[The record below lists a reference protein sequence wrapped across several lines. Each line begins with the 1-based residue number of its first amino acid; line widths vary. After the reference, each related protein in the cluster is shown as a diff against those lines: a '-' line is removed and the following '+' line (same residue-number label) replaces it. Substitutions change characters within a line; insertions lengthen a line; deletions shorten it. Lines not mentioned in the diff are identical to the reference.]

1 MLLFALA
8 YIGGVLTIASPCILP
23 VLPFVFARADQPF
36 LRRGLPMLLGMGL
49 TFAVVATLAAVG
61 GGWAVQAN
69 EYGRYVAIALLA
81 LFGVTLLFP
90 ELSDRL
96 TRPLVALGG
105 RLSESADRNEN
116 AGSVWP
122 SLLLGIATGLLWA
135 PCAGPV
141 LGLILTGAALQ
152 GANVQTTFLL
162 LAYAAGAATS
172 LALALLIG
180 GRVFTAMKRS
190 LGAGEWVRRGLGA
203 AVLVAVVAIFFG
215 VDTGFLTQISLAN
228 TASLEQSLVDR
239 IHPAPGKVAAEPSS
253 SVVMPE
259 GGGAMMSANPSMM
272 MSANA
277 PTMAMNG
284 KPAGKGAAEP
294 SSSVVT
300 PEGGGS
306 MMSANP
312 SMMMSANAPTMAM
325 NGNPGAM
332 MKAAEAPPSKALPV
346 EGSLPSLTGA
356 VEWLNSPPLTPD
368 ELKGKVVLVDFW
380 TYSCINCLRSIPYVR
395 AWADKYKDQGLVVIG
410 VHAPE
415 FAFEKN
421 IGNVKQA
428 VAKLRIDY
436 PVAIDN
442 DYAIWRAFNNEYWP
456 ADYFIDANGKIRHHF
471 FGEGDYAES
480 EKVIQQLLAEAG
492 KGNLPVDMVSVSA
505 TGAEAASDQA
515 DVKSSETYIGFA
527 RSENFASPGGAVG
540 DTPHVYSTGDL
551 SRLNDWG
558 LSGDWTVGGQSA
570 TLNKTDGALS
580 FRFHARDLHLVL
592 GPSADGKPVRFRVTI
607 DGLSPG
613 ESHGADVNSD
623 GEGVVTD
630 HRLYQLVRE
639 SGPIVDHTFS
649 IQFLDPDVQAY
660 AFTFG

>member
-69 EYGRYVAIALLA
+69 EYGRYIAIALLA

-96 TRPLVALGG
+96 TRPLVAVGG
-105 RLSESADRNEN
+105 RLSEPADRNEN

-215 VDTGFLTQISLAN
+215 ADTGFLTQISLAN

-239 IHPAPGKVAAEPSS
+239 IHPASAKVAAEPSS
-253 SVVMPE
+253 SVVTPE
-259 GGGAMMSANPSMM
+259 GGGGAMMSANPSMM

-284 KPAGKGAAEP
+284 NPA
-294 SSSVVT
+294 
-300 PEGGGS
+300 
-306 MMSANP
+306 
-312 SMMMSANAPTMAM
+312 
-325 NGNPGAM
+325 AM
-332 MKAAEAPPSKALPV
+332 MKAAEAPAAQALPV
-346 EGSLPSLTGA
+346 EGSLPSLAGA

-395 AWADKYKDQGLVVIG
+395 VWADKYKDQGLVVIG

-436 PVAIDN
+436 PVAVDN

-505 TGAEAASDQA
+505 TGAEAASDAA
-515 DVKSSETYIGFA
+515 DVKSPETYIGFA

-551 SRLNDWG
+551 KPLNNWG

-570 TLNKTDGALS
+570 TLNKTDGAIA

-592 GPSADGKPVRFRVTI
+592 GPGADGKPVRFRVTI
-607 DGLSPG
+607 DGAAPG
-613 ESHGADVNSD
+613 ESHGADINAD
-623 GEGVVTD
+623 GEGLVTD
-630 HRLYQLVRE
+630 HRLYQLVRQ
-639 SGPIVDHTFS
+639 SGPIMDHTFS

>member
-69 EYGRYVAIALLA
+69 EYGRYIAIALLA

-162 LAYAAGAATS
+162 HAYAAGAATS

-215 VDTGFLTQISLAN
+215 ADTGFLTQISLAN

-239 IHPAPGKVAAEPSS
+239 IHPASAKV
-253 SVVMPE
+253 
-259 GGGAMMSANPSMM
+259 
-272 MSANA
+272 
-277 PTMAMNG
+277 
-284 KPAGKGAAEP
+284 AAEP

-306 MMSANP
+306 MMSAN
-312 SMMMSANAPTMAM
+312 APTMAM
-325 NGNPGAM
+325 NGNPAAM
-332 MKAAEAPPSKALPV
+332 MKAAEAPASKALPV

-356 VEWLNSPPLTPD
+356 VEWLNSPPLTA
-368 ELKGKVVLVDFW
+368 EQLKGKVVLVDFW

-428 VAKLRIDY
+428 VANLKIDY

-456 ADYFIDANGKIRHHF
+456 ADYFIDAKGQIRHHF

-492 KGNLPVDMVSVSA
+492 KGNLPIDMVSVSA
-505 TGAEAASDQA
+505 TGAEAASDAA
-515 DVKSSETYIGFA
+515 DVKSPEAYIGFA

-551 SRLNDWG
+551 KPLNNWG
-558 LSGDWTVGGQSA
+558 LSGDWTIGGQSA
-570 TLNKTDGALS
+570 TLNKTDGAIA

-607 DGLSPG
+607 DGAAPG
-613 ESHGADVNSD
+613 ESHGADINAD

-630 HRLYQLVRE
+630 HRLYQLVRQ
-639 SGPIVDHTFS
+639 SGPIMDHTFS

>member
-1 MLLFALA
+1 MFLFVLA
-8 YIGGVLTIASPCILP
+8 YFGGVLTIASPCILP
-23 VLPFVFARADQPF
+23 VLPFVFARADEPF
-36 LRRGLPMLLGMGL
+36 LRRGLPMLLGMAL
-49 TFAVVATLAAVG
+49 TFALVATLAAVG

-69 EYGRYVAIALLA
+69 EYGRYAAIALLT

-105 RLSESADRNEN
+105 RLSESVDRNEN
-116 AGSVWP
+116 AGGAWP

-152 GANVQTTFLL
+152 GANVQTTLLL

-172 LALALLIG
+172 LALALLVG
-180 GRVFTAMKRS
+180 GKVFAAMKRS
-190 LGAGEWVRRGLGA
+190 LGAGEWIRRGLGA

-215 VDTGFLTQISLAN
+215 VDTGFLTQVSLAN

-239 IHPAPGKVAAEPSS
+239 FHPAPGKAGGEPSS
-253 SVVMPE
+253 SVIMN
-259 GGGAMMSANPSMM
+259 GGAMMSANPAM

-284 KPAGKGAAEP
+284 RPTDKMDGDASG
-294 SSSVVT
+294 SVVMN
-300 PEGGGS
+300 GGA

-312 SMMMSANAPTMAM
+312 TTMSANAPTMAM
-325 NGNPGAM
+325 NANPAAT
-332 MKAAEAPPSKALPV
+332 MKASEVPASNGLPV
-346 EGSLPSLTGA
+346 EGLLPSLSGA
-356 VEWLNSPPLTPD
+356 VEWLNSPPLTP
-368 ELKGKVVLVDFW
+368 EQLRGKVVLVDFW

-395 AWADKYKDQGLVVIG
+395 AWAEKYKDQGLVVIG

-415 FAFEKN
+415 FAFEKTV
-421 IGNVKQA
+421 GNVKQA
-428 VAKLRIDY
+428 VAKLKIDY
-436 PVAIDN
+436 PVAVDN

-456 ADYFIDANGKIRHHF
+456 ADYFIDAQGRIRHHF

-492 KGNLPVDMVSVSA
+492 KSGLPADVVSVST
-505 TGAEAASDQA
+505 TGAEAASDAA
-515 DVKSSETYIGFA
+515 DVRSPETYIGYD
-527 RSENFASPGGAVG
+527 RSENFGSPGGAIV
-540 DTPHVYSTGDL
+540 DKPNDYKPGDL
-551 SRLNDWG
+551 RQLNDWG
-558 LSGDWTVGGQSA
+558 LAGEWTIGGQSA
-570 TLNKTDGALS
+570 ALNKTGGAIS

-592 GPSADGKPVRFRVTI
+592 GPGADGKPVRFRVTI
-607 DGLSPG
+607 DGAAPG
-613 ESHGADVNSD
+613 ESHGADVNGA

-630 HRLYQLVRE
+630 HRLYQLVRQ
-639 SGPIVDHTFS
+639 SGPIMDRTFR
-649 IQFLDPDVQAY
+649 IEFLDPEVQAY

>member
-1 MLLFALA
+1 MLLLVLA

-36 LRRGLPMLLGMGL
+36 FRRGLPMLLGMGL

-105 RLSESADRNEN
+105 RLSKSADRNET

-172 LALALLIG
+172 LALALLVG
-180 GRVFTAMKRS
+180 GRVFAAMKRS
-190 LGAGEWVRRGLGA
+190 LGAGEWVRRGLGV

-228 TASLEQSLVDR
+228 TASLEQGLVDR
-239 IHPAPGKVAAEPSS
+239 LHSPAGKAAAEPSS

-259 GGGAMMSANPSMM
+259 GGGAMISENAPTMAMTGKPTGQDGAEPSSSVVMNGGAMMSANPSM

-277 PTMAMNG
+277 PTMAMNAD
-284 KPAGKGAAEP
+284 PAA
-294 SSSVVT
+294 T
-300 PEGGGS
+300 I
-306 MMSANP
+306 
-312 SMMMSANAPTMAM
+312 
-325 NGNPGAM
+325 
-332 MKAAEAPPSKALPV
+332 KAAEAPAPEALPV
-346 EGSLPSLTGA
+346 EGSLPSLSGA
-356 VEWLNSPPLTPD
+356 VEWLNSPPLTP
-368 ELKGKVVLVDFW
+368 EQLKGKVVLVDFW

-395 AWADKYKDQGLVVIG
+395 AWAEKYKDQGLVVIG

-428 VAKLRIDY
+428 VEKLKIDY

-442 DYAIWRAFNNEYWP
+442 NYAIWRAFNNEYWP
-456 ADYFIDANGKIRHHF
+456 ADYFIDAKDQIRHHF

-505 TGAEAASDQA
+505 TGAEAASDAA
-515 DVKSSETYIGFA
+515 DVKSPETYIGFA

-540 DTPHVYSTGDL
+540 DKPHVYATGDL
-551 SRLNDWG
+551 SHLNDWG
-558 LSGDWTVGGQSA
+558 LAGDWTVGGQSA
-570 TLNKTDGALS
+570 TLNKTDGAIA

-592 GPSADGKPVRFRVTI
+592 GPGADGKPVRFRVTI
-607 DGLSPG
+607 DGAKPG
-613 ESHGADVNSD
+613 ESHGADVNAD

-630 HRLYQLVRE
+630 HRLYQLVRQ
-639 SGPIVDHTFS
+639 SGPIKDRTFT
-649 IQFLDPDVQAY
+649 IQFLDPAVQAY